1 MTVRNTRAAGAASP
15 RNSMATMALLLAAAC
30 LILSWRVFA
39 QTPDAL
45 PACVVE
51 VHVTSQSFDSHV
63 PWQKNQPV
71 SKAGYGV
78 VIADGR
84 LITTEDLVRNAVL
97 VEIRRPGDAVKTKAT
112 IRVADPRVNAALL
125 EAPTRG
131 LTPVEWSVPVKTGA
145 RIQLVQYNAAGQQQ
159 NGEGRITSIQV
170 GSLPNL
176 AQSILTFQ
184 VLTDLKLERVGAP
197 AFHEGRL
204 VGLVMQYDEGSQT
217 SMVLPAAVL
226 QRFVANA
233 SHPPYPGV
241 AAAGLMWAPLIEP
254 AKRQYLGLP
263 DDNKGVLVLRTV
275 PGSCTAGILQA
286 GDVILAW
293 DGQTIDSQGY
303 YDDPDFGRLSM
314 VHQIAGRRQPGETV
328 TITRWR
334 DRKQEDVQVALDAYN
349 DERALIPL
357 NAEGK
362 PADYLVEGGLVMRE
376 LTADY
381 LLAYGA
387 QWMVRGNP
395 RLVNLYLTRAQAPE
409 KQGDRIVILAGI
421 LPAPINVGYQAIR
434 DEIITH
440 VNGKPVSNLQD
451 VFAIRAKDG
460 GITRITILS
469 SGVDLVLDKAGL
481 DEANRQIA
489 RLYGITRLAHRKPLP
504 ALGPLR

>member
-1 MTVRNTRAAGAASP
+1 
-15 RNSMATMALLLAAAC
+15 
-30 LILSWRVFA
+30 
-39 QTPDAL
+39 
-45 PACVVE
+45 VE
-51 VHVTSQSFDSHV
+51 VHVTSQSFDSHI
-63 PWQKNQPV
+63 PWRKNPPV

-263 DDNKGVLVLRTV
+263 DDNKGVMVLRTV
-275 PGSCTAGILQA
+275 PGSCTSGILQA

-303 YDDPDFGRLSM
+303 YDDPDFGRLS
-314 VHQIAGRRQPGETV
+314 QAGGCSSQLGC
-328 TITRWR
+328 
-334 DRKQEDVQVALDAYN
+334 
-349 DERALIPL
+349 
-357 NAEGK
+357 
-362 PADYLVEGGLVMRE
+362 
-376 LTADY
+376 
-381 LLAYGA
+381 
-387 QWMVRGNP
+387 
-395 RLVNLYLTRAQAPE
+395 
-409 KQGDRIVILAGI
+409 
-421 LPAPINVGYQAIR
+421 
-434 DEIITH
+434 
-440 VNGKPVSNLQD
+440 LQ
-451 VFAIRAKDG
+451 
-460 GITRITILS
+460 
-469 SGVDLVLDKAGL
+469 
-481 DEANRQIA
+481 
-489 RLYGITRLAHRKPLP
+489 
-504 ALGPLR
+504 